1 MNISYSWHILYPL
14 KFHRMSFRH
23 VEISKIKVLVEQ
35 YGFNVDD
42 ILMLGEGSLRPR
54 AEQRDH

>member
-1 MNISYSWHILYPL
+1 
-14 KFHRMSFRH
+14 MSFRH

-54 AEQRDH
+54 AERRDH